1 MPDESLY
8 YLIVPENAKDFFV
21 AIPSGRPGMLT
32 GRSAREI
39 LKKMEEDTRSRLG
52 PFAPSGPS
60 WVRYD
65 PALHGALD
73 GMLSLQ
79 R

>member
-8 YLIVPENAKDFFV
+8 YLIVPESAKDVFI

-39 LKKMEEDTRSRLG
+39 LKKMEEETKSRLG
-52 PFAPSGPS
+52 PFAPNGPS

-65 PALHGALD
+65 PALHGTLD
-73 GMLSLQ
+73 KMLSM
-79 R
+79 

>member
-1 MPDESLY
+1 MPDESLF
-8 YLIVPENAKDFFV
+8 YLIVPESPQDMFI

-32 GRSAREI
+32 GASAREI
-39 LKKMEEDTRSRLG
+39 MKKMEEETKSRLG

-65 PALHGALD
+65 PALHGTLD
-73 GMLSLQ
+73 KMLSM
-79 R
+79 